1 MSADE
6 NAKAQASK
14 ILGLSKETELL
25 HSFVRIDLGANDE
38 KEKDPRSGH
47 RPLHIPK
54 QTSLEI
60 GGDTDKDR
68 GHSPRHKTISGK
80 AIFKQIKKEM
90 KNKGNRRRRVRREE
104 EVYTDKD
111 RAAAVN
117 MGSKDIKSSL
127 NAKLRQDKTKAL
139 SLPDEADPGTLL
151 ALGRN
156 ELRTGNFN
164 NAIGFVNK
172 ALELNPD
179 EKSALVARS
188 KCYLLLGEPRLA
200 LEDAEAAL
208 KMDKTYIKAIYQKA
222 EALYFLGDFELSL
235 MFFHRGLRARP
246 ELEGFR
252 LGVQKAQEAIENT
265 IGSSK
270 PLRATPVKQGKKV
283 KDPDKKLSRQLL
295 GQLYVDKEYL
305 ENLLKNPDLN
315 VADRKTNNIAV
326 HAEEA
331 VQFLNKRQEFW
342 RQQRPTATASGR
354 KKIIKN
360 SNLGPFPKWYDNTH
374 QITFLVFISSL
385 GLPIAS
391 SLFAPLFQR
400 FHSLDIGGGVSISQ
414 ERGLTIFNYY
424 CPTKL
429 DY

>member
-1 MSADE
+1 MNVHTQWYLSTDHHSDVVALKTEKVAEKPEKYSKMSADE

-68 GHSPRHKTISGK
+68 GHSPRHKPISGK

-164 NAIGFVNK
+164 IAIGFVNK
-172 ALELNPD
+172 
-179 EKSALVARS
+179 VFYR
-188 KCYLLLGEPRLA
+188 
-200 LEDAEAAL
+200 
-208 KMDKTYIKAIYQKA
+208 
-222 EALYFLGDFELSL
+222 
-235 MFFHRGLRARP
+235 FFFGIRHN
-246 ELEGFR
+246 E
-252 LGVQKAQEAIENT
+252 VEN
-265 IGSSK
+265 K
-270 PLRATPVKQGKKV
+270 
-283 KDPDKKLSRQLL
+283 
-295 GQLYVDKEYL
+295 
-305 ENLLKNPDLN
+305 
-315 VADRKTNNIAV
+315 
-326 HAEEA
+326 
-331 VQFLNKRQEFW
+331 
-342 RQQRPTATASGR
+342 
-354 KKIIKN
+354 
-360 SNLGPFPKWYDNTH
+360 
-374 QITFLVFISSL
+374 
-385 GLPIAS
+385 
-391 SLFAPLFQR
+391 
-400 FHSLDIGGGVSISQ
+400 
-414 ERGLTIFNYY
+414 
-424 CPTKL
+424 
-429 DY
+429 